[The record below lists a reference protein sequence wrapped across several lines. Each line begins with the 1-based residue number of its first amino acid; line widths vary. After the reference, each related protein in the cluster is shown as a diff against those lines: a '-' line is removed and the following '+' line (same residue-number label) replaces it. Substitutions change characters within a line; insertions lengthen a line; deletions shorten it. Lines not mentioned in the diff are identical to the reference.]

1 MDTPI
6 DISKDSGVVFNY
18 TLFLSASCQYRLT
31 FIDALKALIPSLT
44 VSWTSAL
51 PEGMSESEKLQTQAL
66 KVLSTSTSD
75 TNNLIRLIRLARQE
89 RIQELLITLPYAL
102 DVEQLDYIEEKA
114 ECKIILAAE
123 SGEVLRAMLCE
134 VRI

>member
-1 MDTPI
+1 MDTPM

-18 TLFLSASCQYRLT
+18 TSFLSASCQYRLT

-51 PEGMSESEKLQTQAL
+51 PEGISESEKLQTQAL

-89 RIQELLITLPYAL
+89 RIQELVITLPYAL
-102 DVEQLDYIEEKA
+102 DSEQLDYIEAKA
-114 ECKIILAAE
+114 ACKMILATE
-123 SGEVLRAMLCE
+123 SGEVLRAMLYQSQ
-134 VRI
+134 